1 MAVASK
7 TNLDKERGECFR
19 KIMDRMLA
27 CVDDFKSLLEHML
40 NGVAYCKI
48 LYEHERP
55 ADFIYLYVNPAFEQL
70 TGLKNIQGKRASE
83 VIPNIQK
90 LDAAIMEI
98 YGRVALGG
106 APEKFEMY
114 LDSLKMWFTVSAY
127 STKHEHFV
135 AVFDV
140 ISERKQ
146 VEAEIR
152 ARDEKLQALFEMS
165 PLGIARNA
173 MDGRFMEANP
183 AFLDMIGYS
192 TEEFS
197 KLSYWDLTPKEYAGQ
212 EAEQLKSLTDYGRY
226 GPYVKEYFHRDGH
239 RINIKLNG
247 VLITSG
253 DGEKYIWSFVED
265 VTQKTRIEHEL
276 DSYRDHLEERVA
288 AQTGH
293 LRQAKEAA
301 EAANQAKSAFLANM
315 SHEIRTPMNG
325 ILGMAE
331 VMRQDT
337 ISAGQARQLDKIAA
351 SGKYL
356 LCLINDI
363 LDLSKIESDKLQLED
378 ENFSLDEMLG
388 LVTQMTG
395 DAIAA
400 KGLEF
405 HREFLAASLW
415 FRGDRTRLLQ
425 ILMNFLG
432 NAIKFTEKGSIDL
445 RVCILQETADDC
457 RLQFEVADTGIG
469 IEPEQQQRIFN
480 FFEQGDNSTT
490 RKYGGA
496 GLGLAI
502 NKRMAELMGGE
513 VGVKSALGLGSTF
526 WLSVKLKKGKP
537 SGLSDCTPAK
547 ETPKDILLRDYA
559 GKRVLLAE
567 DEIINQEIARALLE
581 DAGLDADAAGNG
593 AEAVRM
599 AENNE
604 YDIILMDMQMPEMN
618 GVEATRAIRDTPGG
632 AGIPIIA
639 MTANIFEQDRNSCIE
654 AGMNDFL
661 TKPVNLNVFYATLLK
676 WLSKNKSH
684 GQYR

>member
-1 MAVASK
+1 
-7 TNLDKERGECFR
+7 
-19 KIMDRMLA
+19 MDRMLA